1 MIDTIKE
8 IKKKML
14 SSLKTQRAEIEAKKT
29 QRASEKYTIKRQKVD
44 EENAKLDKAYEEFKT
59 ELLANYNKQ
68 IAEKAEEVKN
78 KKIQNIKEAK
88 EAAQMEAAAEVNA
101 EIYEFDVEIRKLEKE
116 IN

>member
-1 MIDTIKE
+1 MNDTIKE

-14 SSLKTQRAEIEAKKT
+14 SSLKNQKAEIEAKKT
-29 QRASEKYTIKRQKVD
+29 QKVAEKYALKRQKVD
-44 EENAKLDKAYEEFKT
+44 EENTKLDKAYEEFKN

-78 KKIQNIKEAK
+78 KKIQSIQEAK
-88 EAAQMEAAAEVNA
+88 LAAQIEVDAELKA
-101 EIYEFDVEIRKLEKE
+101 EMDEFDVEIEKLEKE